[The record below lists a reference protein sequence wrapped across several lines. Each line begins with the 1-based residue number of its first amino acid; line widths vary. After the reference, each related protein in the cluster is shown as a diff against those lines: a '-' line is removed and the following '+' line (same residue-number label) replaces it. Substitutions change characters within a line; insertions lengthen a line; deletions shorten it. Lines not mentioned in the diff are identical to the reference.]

1 MSASTPQIISG
12 EVRAGGRA
20 VADARVYIVD
30 GPGSFSDIAA
40 LTDPHGRFSLTAPQ
54 EGSYKVTCAAEGFAP
69 ASITVALPAKGAL
82 VIDLDR

>member
-1 MSASTPQIISG
+1 MSANIPQVISG

-20 VADARVYIVD
+20 VADARVYIVE

-40 LTDPHGRFSLTAPQ
+40 LTEPNGRFSLTAPQ

-69 ASITVALPAKGAL
+69 VSISVEVPARSAL
-82 VIDLDR
+82 VIDLER